1 MQRLL
6 VLAAALSALLVTAPQ
21 AAAATQGEKA
31 DEAVVVIN
39 GAVNVPRG
47 ETVNGVF
54 LAHGDARIAGH
65 VNGDALVL
73 SGDVLVSGHID
84 GDLVMG
90 SGTARLLPGAR
101 VDGDLRYGDE
111 KPVIADGATVGG
123 TTSKGNWT
131 DSVDFLPFIGAFVV
145 WFAITLSSVVLGILL
160 LLIAPRAADAIYDRA
175 RERLGPV
182 VAIGIAI
189 FIVLPITAFISAI
202 TFFGLPLAIGIGLA
216 LLPLAAVAYVTTAW
230 AVGRAIVKPPRE
242 RILSFLAGLAI
253 LRVAALVPIL
263 GLLVWLAAVVVGLGL
278 IGAAIGAAR
287 EPAAAQNPGS

>member
-182 VAIGIAI
+182 AAIGIAI